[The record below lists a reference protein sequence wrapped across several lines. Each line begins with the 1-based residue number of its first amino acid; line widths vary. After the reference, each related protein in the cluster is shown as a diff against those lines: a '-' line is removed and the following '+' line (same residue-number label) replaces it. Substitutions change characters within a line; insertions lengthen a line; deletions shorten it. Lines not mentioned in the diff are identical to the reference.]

1 MAFLPPSAKL
11 PAPTHK
17 IVGPDGTDYF
27 LIRRTRNTVRIKI
40 LYDAPNWV
48 DTTPAGSVSRGWGP
62 SAADAIMSGNW
73 TGPLIHHFTSAAL
86 DLLPDGTRCVEV
98 DPEPS
103 AYDYRSE
110 VIWSGWKDGG
120 YRPDIAFVRVGLREA
135 PLFRDER
142 LAARP
147 LVEAHRQALLDGT
160 FLASNETPET
170 KAEFLADADRALA
183 YLDFMDTVP
192 DLARRPRKVYAA

>member
-17 IVGPDGTDYF
+17 VVGPDGAEYF
-27 LIRRTRNTVRIKI
+27 LIRCTRNTVRIKI
-40 LYDAPNWV
+40 LFDAPNWV

-62 SAADAIMSGNW
+62 SAADAIRAGNC

-98 DPEPS
+98 EPEPS
-103 AYDYRSE
+103 AYDYRTD
-110 VIWSGWKDGG
+110 VIWSGWEGGG
-120 YRPDIAFVRVGLREA
+120 YRPDIAFVRVGLRET
-135 PLFRDER
+135 PLFRPER
-142 LAARP
+142 AAARP
-147 LVEAHRQALLDGT
+147 LIEAHRQALRDGT
-160 FLASNETPET
+160 FLPEATPEAQ
-170 KAEFLADADRALA
+170 AEFLADAERALA

-192 DLARRPRKVYAA
+192 ELAQRPRKVYAA